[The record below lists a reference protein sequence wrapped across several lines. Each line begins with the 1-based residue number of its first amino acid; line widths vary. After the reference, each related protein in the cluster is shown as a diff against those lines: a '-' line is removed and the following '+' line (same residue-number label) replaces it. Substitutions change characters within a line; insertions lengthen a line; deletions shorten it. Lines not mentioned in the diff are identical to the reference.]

1 MSQFHTFED
10 LLAYCT
16 THGCSVAQAALQE
29 EAAETGKST
38 ETILAQ
44 METVVA
50 QMERTIQSGIGSDA
64 PSLSGLSGGD
74 AQRLMGY
81 LGNTKNVL
89 SPLSIRLLA
98 YGVATLEEN
107 ARMKTIV
114 ACPTAGG
121 SGSVPAVLIAL
132 EHEHGLERTQTVQGL
147 LAAGLVGEIVAKR
160 MRLSGAAAGCQAEV
174 GVASGMAA
182 AGMVQ
187 ALDGTPL
194 QAITAA
200 AISMQNLMGLVCDPV
215 AGLVEVPCVLRNG
228 LSAVQAVGAAT
239 MAMANIISFV
249 PADEVV
255 DAMAQVGKLMP
266 SQLKETAEGGLAMT
280 PTAQAF
286 TDKLYPKAP

>member
-1 MSQFHTFED
+1 MSQFHTFD
-10 LLAYCT
+10 ALLTYCN
-16 THGCSVAQAALQE
+16 THSCSVAQAALQE
-29 EAAETGKST
+29 EAAETGKT
-38 ETILAQ
+38 HEAILAQ

-132 EHEHGLERTQTVQGL
+132 EHEHQLERTKTVEGL

-228 LSAVQAVGAAT
+228 LSSVQAVGAAT
-239 MAMANIISFV
+239 MAMANIVSFV

-255 DAMAQVGKLMP
+255 DAMAHVGKLMP
-266 SQLKETAEGGLAMT
+266 SQLKETSEGGLATT

-286 TDKLYPKAP
+286 AEKLYPKTH